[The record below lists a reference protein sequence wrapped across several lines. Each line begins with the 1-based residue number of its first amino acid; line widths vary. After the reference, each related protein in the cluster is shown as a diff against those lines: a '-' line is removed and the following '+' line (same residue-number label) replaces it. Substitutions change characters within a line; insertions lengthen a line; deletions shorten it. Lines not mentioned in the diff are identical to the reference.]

1 MCFSKKSS
9 FTHKQGNPGPY
20 GGGHTF
26 IKKDEWPRQSPDC
39 NPMDYA
45 IWDSLK
51 DKVYQGLRD
60 KLTKQV
66 LNDWIIMLYE
76 KKYGRNM
83 TLVYNKEIN
92 GL

>member
-1 MCFSKKSS
+1 
-9 FTHKQGNPGPY
+9 
-20 GGGHTF
+20 
-26 IKKDEWPRQSPDC
+26 
-39 NPMDYA
+39 MDYA

-66 LNDWIIMLYE
+66 LNDWILSYMR
-76 KKYGRNM
+76 RNM
-83 TLVYNKEIN
+83 EEICRYNKEIN